1 MEELFRKVLNAPT
14 SSKHEL
20 ALRLTSYNG
29 EKYIQISIHRRD
41 EDGFSTGVEDMADSF
56 DDSDSIA
63 AWLDNWISQIA
74 EEANHD
80 NEGTG

>member
-20 ALRLTSYNG
+20 TLWLTSYNG
-29 EKYIQISIHRRD
+29 VKYIRIFIHRRD
-41 EDGFSTGVEDMADSF
+41 EDGFSTGVEDVADSK

-63 AWLDNWISQIA
+63 AWLDNWIERIA
-74 EEANHD
+74 EEAKHD
-80 NEGTG
+80 NERTS